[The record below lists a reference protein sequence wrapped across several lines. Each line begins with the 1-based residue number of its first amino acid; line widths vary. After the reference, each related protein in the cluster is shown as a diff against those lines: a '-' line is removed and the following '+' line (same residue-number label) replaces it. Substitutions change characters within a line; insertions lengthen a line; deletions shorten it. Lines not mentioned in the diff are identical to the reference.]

1 MITAYNDSTNYQT
14 AVQYGSD
21 DYLTKPV
28 DFTVLKE
35 TLMGA

>member
-1 MITAYNDSTNYQT
+1 MITAYSDSTNYQT

-28 DFTVLKE
+28 DFNVLKE
-35 TLMGA
+35 KLLNA